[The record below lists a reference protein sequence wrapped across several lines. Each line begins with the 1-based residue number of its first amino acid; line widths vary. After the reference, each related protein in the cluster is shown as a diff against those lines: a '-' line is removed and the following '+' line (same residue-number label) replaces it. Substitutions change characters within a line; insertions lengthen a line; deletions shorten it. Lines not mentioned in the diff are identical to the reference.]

1 MADDE
6 SDEELRKYIK
16 QMIREETGGGNIGGG
31 SSGGEGV
38 NLGEFGK
45 FVMAAKGMK
54 EAMTSDVDKAL
65 STAVSNKIVDQ
76 VIPSM
81 SPQPRASGGFLDT
94 GFAIAFAQK
103 LPEQIATI
111 ADVLFTRIG
120 PDRTGKLVDGIHQ
133 KFLGGGGS
141 SGELN
146 EDDIIG
152 ALDPDNPAHLHQYMA
167 YKKIGDPDI
176 AKRTLIAEK
185 DKIMKRV
192 ASGSGGNGGFGAND
206 GVVQMLENQ
215 NAVLKDLIQAKTEDR
230 KVMEALFN
238 EINKLKAE
246 KGGFDIDSVDNG
258 KHVDELGLPIKEK
271 SVKVKKPEESS
282 EEEAS
287 ESGEEV
293 PAVKLEDVVIKEKS
307 VKNEAGD
314 GNVED
319 RSVED
324 GSGNVEEKKIT
335 VIMKKGG
342 SKPKFD

>member
-1 MADDE
+1 MADGE
-6 SDEELRKYIK
+6 GDEELRKYIK
-16 QMIREETGGGNIGGG
+16 QMIREEAGGGGNDGGSKGGG
-31 SSGGEGV
+31 GV
-38 NLGEFGK
+38 DLGEFGK

-81 SPQPRASGGFLDT
+81 SPQPRASSGFLDS

-103 LPEQIATI
+103 LPEQLATLV
-111 ADVLFTRIG
+111 DVLFTRIG

-133 KFLGGGGS
+133 KFLSDGS
-141 SGELN
+141 KSLS

-185 DKIMKRV
+185 DNIRKNV
-192 ASGSGGNGGFGAND
+192 ASGSSGNGGFGTD
-206 GVVQMLENQ
+206 SGVVQMLENQ

-238 EINKLKAE
+238 EINKLKKE
-246 KGGFDIDSVDNG
+246 KGDFDIDSVGNG

-271 SVKVKKPEESS
+271 VVEESS
-282 EEEAS
+282 VGEVKDEIDK
-287 ESGEEV
+287 EEV
-293 PAVKLEDVVIKEKS
+293 PAVKLEDVVLNKVS
-307 VKNEAGD
+307 VETEDGNVEAGD
-314 GNVED
+314 GNI
-319 RSVED
+319 
-324 GSGNVEEKKIT
+324 EEKKTT
-335 VIMKKGG
+335 VTMKKGG
-342 SKPKFD
+342 SKPKFE